1 MKQTVIVVILGL
13 ALASGIVSCS
23 GDEIGPGTDQV
34 LPSSQPDS
42 FSSSSSVSIPVSS
55 GHSQSSSASVSS
67 THSSQPASSS
77 STGPASGV
85 VFVFHVNDMHGSLDG
100 YPKIAWLIK
109 QYQATNANVM
119 VVSAGDGF
127 SGNPYVDQYTPPGYP
142 MIDVMYQS
150 GFRLSAI
157 GNHEFDYGQAELNAR
172 MSQTSMRW
180 ISANIT
186 VSGGVLQQPVA
197 TFATNFPG
205 GMELVFLGLTER
217 NSQGIPSTHPDKVL
231 GLTFS
236 DPITVA
242 SGFAALPRQ
251 NRAVIGLTHIGAGTD
266 NSLATSCSWLD
277 VILGGHSHS
286 VIEGGSGVSGTP
298 LIAQAGTKL
307 AYLGVVRLRFVN
319 GQVTEKSS
327 TLVPVAGIAGEDS
340 AVRTLVDGYM
350 NNPFM
355 DAQIATLSVTLSGQ
369 SLLGSFMT
377 DGQRH
382 VTGAVAAFQNN
393 GGIRISS
400 LPAGPL
406 SRKQIFELDPFGN
419 ELVTYMMTLSQLQAL
434 CAARSDLQVSGIK
447 INKSYSPYRLTDYAG
462 TELGSGP
469 HKVALSTYLAS
480 TTSFSFESGPV
491 YAGMTTADA
500 LIQYAIDTAT
510 IGTPEAQ
517 PRIGSW

>member
-1 MKQTVIVVILGL
+1 M
-13 ALASGIVSCS
+13 
-23 GDEIGPGTDQV
+23 
-34 LPSSQPDS
+34 
-42 FSSSSSVSIPVSS
+42 
-55 GHSQSSSASVSS
+55 
-67 THSSQPASSS
+67 
-77 STGPASGV
+77 

-298 LIAQAGTKL
+298 LIAQTGTKL

-350 NNPFM
+350 TNPFM

-393 GGIRISS
+393 GGIRVSS

>member
-13 ALASGIVSCS
+13 ALASGVVSCS
-23 GDEIGPGTDQV
+23 GDDVGPGTDQV

-67 THSSQPASSS
+67 TYSSQPASSS
-77 STGPASGV
+77 SAGPASGV

-100 YPKIAWLIK
+100 YPKIAWLVK

-172 MSQTSMRW
+172 MNQTPMRW

-186 VSGGVLQQPVA
+186 VSSGVLQQPAA
-197 TFATNFPG
+197 TFTTNFPG

-217 NSQGIPSTHPDKVL
+217 NYQGIPSTHPDKVL

-236 DPITVA
+236 DPVAVA
-242 SGFAALPRQ
+242 SGYAALPRQ
-251 NRAVIGLTHIGAGTD
+251 NRAVIGLTHIGAGAD

-277 VILGGHSHS
+277 VIIGGHSHS
-286 VIEGGSGVSGTP
+286 TIGNTSGVAGTP
-298 LIAQAGTKL
+298 LIAQASTKL
-307 AYLGVVRLRFVN
+307 EYVGVIRLRFVN

-327 TLVPVAGIAGEDS
+327 TLVPLSGIAGEEG
-340 AVRTLVDGYM
+340 AIRTLVNGYM
-350 NNPFM
+350 ASPFM
-355 DAQIATLSVTLSGQ
+355 DAQIATLSVTLSGN
-369 SLLGSFMT
+369 SSLGSFMT

-382 VTGAVAAFQNN
+382 VTGAAAAFQNN
-393 GGIRISS
+393 GGIRVSS
-400 LPAGPL
+400 IPAGPL
-406 SRKQIFELDPFGN
+406 SRKQIYELDPFGN
-419 ELVTYMMTLSQLQAL
+419 ELVTYQMTLTQLQSF
-434 CAARSDLQVSGIK
+434 CAARFDMQVSGIRV
-447 INKSYSPYRLTDYAG
+447 NRSYSPYQLTDYSGAV
-462 TELGSGP
+462 LGPGP
-469 HKVALSTYLAS
+469 HKVAMSTYIAS

-500 LIQYAIDTAT
+500 LIRYAIDTAT
-510 IGTPEAQ
+510 LGTPEGQ